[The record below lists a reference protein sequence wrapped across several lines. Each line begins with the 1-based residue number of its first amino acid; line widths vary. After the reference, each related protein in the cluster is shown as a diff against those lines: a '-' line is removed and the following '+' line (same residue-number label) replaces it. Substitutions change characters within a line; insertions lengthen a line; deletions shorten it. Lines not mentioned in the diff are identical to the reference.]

1 MLTKPEQAHALEPG
15 LVATK
20 NNLALIVA
28 HLTHNDTKAQQ
39 LLMEAQEAEPTNVA
53 VISNLALL
61 VCSSGQLRKADE
73 LLIRALAL
81 EPAHRCQYWYLCTPC
96 FTSTKVRIGPRAE
109 VLCSLVERSRPLDV

>member
-1 MLTKPEQAHALEPG
+1 MLTKLKQAHALEPG
-15 LVATK
+15 LVEAK
-20 NNLALIVA
+20 SNLALIVA

-81 EPAHRCQYWYLCTPC
+81 EPAHRCQCLYLCTFVPLIC
-96 FTSTKVRIGPRAE
+96 TFVLRQTSFSYARLRGV
-109 VLCSLVERSRPLDV
+109 V